1 MGLKIKMRKIKSFR
15 NFSQIQWHSIQI
27 SNVPISR
34 IVPVEHAW
42 IHSVCM
48 KFTQKIDCE
57 IVCAVCVFGCKT
69 LNSRAYVNV
78 SMCLGHKA
86 THKLYIQLR
95 KKRKE
100 NTTTKAHTAQH
111 TERNEAAN
119 HENDCLGVYLNVWV
133 EMCLCVEWS
142 KMNQSLNTQLFS
154 NVCSVFRFIFGQCF
168 CACEIFCLLRAY
180 SSVFAF

>member
-1 MGLKIKMRKIKSFR
+1 MRKIKSFR

-48 KFTQKIDCE
+48 KFTQTIDCE

-95 KKRKE
+95 KQRKE

-119 HENDCLGVYLNVWV
+119 HENDCLGVYLNV
-133 EMCLCVEWS
+133 
-142 KMNQSLNTQLFS
+142 
-154 NVCSVFRFIFGQCF
+154 
-168 CACEIFCLLRAY
+168 
-180 SSVFAF
+180 